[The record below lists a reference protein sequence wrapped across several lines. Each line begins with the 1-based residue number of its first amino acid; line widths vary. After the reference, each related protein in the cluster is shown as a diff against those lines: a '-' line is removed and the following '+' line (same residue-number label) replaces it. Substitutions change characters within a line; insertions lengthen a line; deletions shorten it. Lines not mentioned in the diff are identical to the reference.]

1 MVTVM
6 GRAKMNKF
14 LFAFAGLVVL
24 TGAAQAAAPDPSA
37 AGRVTAMSGTLLVQ
51 RADGTAKAL
60 GPNSEVLA
68 GDVLTTQKDSFAQI
82 KMSDGGQMTLRP
94 HSVLKIEQYQF
105 KQDVPKADSA
115 LFRLLKG
122 GFRAVTGLIGKRGDL
137 DAYRIRAATATIGIR
152 GTDFSARLCANK
164 ACTDEAAT
172 TAAAPARQ
180 QVVASPVVGRVMLVQ
195 GELSAKDKTNDV
207 RKLLL
212 GAPVYQGDTL
222 TTGKKSHAVVALRD
236 EGRVSL
242 QENTVFQIEKFA
254 YDRAKPETENIA
266 LRLFKGGAR
275 VLTGLIGKV
284 RHDNY
289 RFSVATATIG
299 IRGTG
304 FDAWCHGPC
313 AEGGKLGDASPVGAV
328 KLAAAPGDL
337 QVTASDWYDHT
348 IAQAGD
354 AVQTDPL
361 NGAGVY
367 VWQGEVVLVSPGAS
381 LLVALNQ
388 AAIIANATGKPV
400 PLLVIPQSVLDS
412 NVPRP
417 DKIKVDMKEVFG
429 DSTTDDPGLYVT
441 VHDGHVI
448 LSRGDQSIDLGRNE
462 TGFAD
467 EATLVRLSGTP
478 LFMQSQ
484 IQINSSG
491 CLVQ

>member
-1 MVTVM
+1 
-6 GRAKMNKF
+6 MNKF
-14 LFAFAGLVVL
+14 LFAFAGLVVSGL
-24 TGAAQAAAPDPSA
+24 MQITITAQAAET
-37 AGRVTAMSGTLLVQ
+37 AGKVTAMSGTLLVQ

-68 GDVLTTQKDSFAQI
+68 GDVLTTQKDSFTQV
-82 KMSDGGQMTLRP
+82 KMSDGGQITLRP

-105 KQDVPKADSA
+105 KQDAPKADNA
-115 LFRLLKG
+115 LFRLFKG
-122 GFRAVTGLIGKRGDL
+122 GFRAVTGLIGKRGDV
-137 DAYRIRAATATIGIR
+137 DAYKMRAATATIGIR

-164 ACTDEAAT
+164 ACTDEAVVAT
-172 TAAAPARQ
+172 TNPTESSRQ

-212 GAPVYQGDTL
+212 GAPVYQGDIL
-222 TTGKKSHAVVALRD
+222 TTGKKSHAVVAMRD
-236 EGRVSL
+236 ESRMSL
-242 QENTVFQIEKFA
+242 QENTVFQIEKFV
-254 YDRAKPETENIA
+254 YDRAKLETENAA
-266 LRLFKGGAR
+266 LRLFKGGVR
-275 VLTGLIGKV
+275 VLTGLIGKIK
-284 RHDNY
+284 HDNY
-289 RFSVATATIG
+289 QFSVATATIG

-328 KLAAAPGDL
+328 KLVAAPVGL
-337 QVTASDWYDHT
+337 NGTASDWYDHT

-361 NGAGVY
+361 NGGGVY

-388 AAIIANATGKPV
+388 AAIISNQTGKPV
-400 PLLVIPQSVLDS
+400 QLLVIPQSILDS

-491 CLVQ
+491 CLVK